1 MAYSSYLTP
10 SQYETVRKVFTDIY
24 DALSRTERGK
34 LCRKI
39 GLPSKNAWHV
49 RQGIHTL
56 PVTCLKAMYLH
67 TGYDFFRLTPEQKQS
82 YHQHKRI
89 SRNMPSDEGWPDIS
103 PRDLQR
109 AIDSLDEVKKSERDL
124 ELVAKL
130 ETVLSELAHELE
142 YLSELGNNNP
152 ARIEAQARLLQP
164 AMFLFNQATMLGLE
178 YPEAFKDL
186 RQQLEFASTIFEGKE
201 RRK

>member
-1 MAYSSYLTP
+1 
-10 SQYETVRKVFTDIY
+10 
-24 DALSRTERGK
+24 
-34 LCRKI
+34 
-39 GLPSKNAWHV
+39 
-49 RQGIHTL
+49 
-56 PVTCLKAMYLH
+56 
-67 TGYDFFRLTPEQKQS
+67 
-82 YHQHKRI
+82 
-89 SRNMPSDEGWPDIS
+89 MPSDEGWPDIS